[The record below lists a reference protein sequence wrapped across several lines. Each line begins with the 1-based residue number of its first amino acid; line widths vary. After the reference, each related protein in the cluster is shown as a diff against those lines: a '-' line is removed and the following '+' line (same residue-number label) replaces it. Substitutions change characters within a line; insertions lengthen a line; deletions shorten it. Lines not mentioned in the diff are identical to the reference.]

1 MCGGRGGGG
10 FMRGGPRVK
19 LCLIAVNGFPEWVMA
34 RLSWRKFETYC
45 LVSAENVL
53 LFLTTIFFA
62 VNEAK
67 TLF

>member
-1 MCGGRGGGG
+1 MCLGR

-19 LCLIAVNGFPEWVMA
+19 LCLIAVNGFPEWVME

-53 LFLTTIFFA
+53 F
-62 VNEAK
+62 
-67 TLF
+67 